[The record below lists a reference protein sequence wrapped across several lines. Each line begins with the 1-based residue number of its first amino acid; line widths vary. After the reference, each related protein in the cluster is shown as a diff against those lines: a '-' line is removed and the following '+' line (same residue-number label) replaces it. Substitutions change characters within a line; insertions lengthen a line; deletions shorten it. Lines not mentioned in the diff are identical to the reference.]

1 MFFILFYTADLYRIN
16 YLCSLDLKSAFII
29 TKKPQLS
36 FDLYLMED
44 QINAA
49 EKSTSISAEI
59 CQWSGAV
66 FGILFGLGFFLAEVQ
81 KNDLKSLPW
90 WKPISALVAG
100 AAVSAH
106 GNNVAN
112 NKRTA
117 ELTAL
122 LVRSTNSASE
132 LPIAKSSEYSDLLED
147 SDNQ

>member
-1 MFFILFYTADLYRIN
+1 
-16 YLCSLDLKSAFII
+16 
-29 TKKPQLS
+29 
-36 FDLYLMED
+36 MED

-49 EKSTSISAEI
+49 EKSTSMSAEI
-59 CQWSGAV
+59 CRWSGAV
-66 FGILFGLGFFLAEVQ
+66 FGVLFGIGFFLAEVK

-90 WKPISALVAG
+90 WKPVTALIAG

-106 GNNVAN
+106 GSNVVN

-132 LPIAKSSEYSDLLED
+132 LPIAKSPEYSDLLED

>member
-1 MFFILFYTADLYRIN
+1 
-16 YLCSLDLKSAFII
+16 
-29 TKKPQLS
+29 
-36 FDLYLMED
+36 MED

-49 EKSTSISAEI
+49 EKAKSISAEV
-59 CQWSGAV
+59 CQWSGAI
-66 FGILFGLGFFLAEVQ
+66 FGVLFGLGFFWVEVQ

-100 AAVSAH
+100 AAISAH
-106 GNNVAN
+106 GSNVIN

-117 ELTAL
+117 ESIAL

-132 LPIAKSSEYSDLLED
+132 LPVAPSPEYSDLLED

>member
-1 MFFILFYTADLYRIN
+1 MD
-16 YLCSLDLKSAFII
+16 
-29 TKKPQLS
+29 
-36 FDLYLMED
+36 D

-49 EKSTSISAEI
+49 EKAKSISAEV
-59 CQWSGAV
+59 CQWSGAI
-66 FGILFGLGFFLAEVQ
+66 FGVLFGLGFFWVELQ

-106 GNNVAN
+106 GSNVIN

-132 LPIAKSSEYSDLLED
+132 LPVAPSAEYSDLLED

>member
-1 MFFILFYTADLYRIN
+1 
-16 YLCSLDLKSAFII
+16 
-29 TKKPQLS
+29 
-36 FDLYLMED
+36 MED

-49 EKSTSISAEI
+49 EKAKSISAEV
-59 CQWSGAV
+59 CQWSGPI
-66 FGILFGLGFFLAEVQ
+66 FGVLFGLGFFLAEFQ
-81 KNDLKSLPW
+81 KNDLTSLPW

-106 GNNVAN
+106 GSNVIN

-132 LPIAKSSEYSDLLED
+132 LPSSPSSEYSDLLED
-147 SDNQ
+147 SDNE

>member
-1 MFFILFYTADLYRIN
+1 
-16 YLCSLDLKSAFII
+16 
-29 TKKPQLS
+29 
-36 FDLYLMED
+36 MED

-49 EKSTSISAEI
+49 ENAKSISAEF

-66 FGILFGLGFFLAEVQ
+66 FGVLFGLGFFWSEFQ
-81 KNDLKSLPW
+81 KNDLTSLPW
-90 WKPISALVAG
+90 WKPVTALVTG
-100 AAVSAH
+100 AAVCAH
-106 GNNVAN
+106 GSNVKN

-132 LPIAKSSEYSDLLED
+132 LPIAPSPEYSDLLED

>member
-1 MFFILFYTADLYRIN
+1 
-16 YLCSLDLKSAFII
+16 
-29 TKKPQLS
+29 
-36 FDLYLMED
+36 MED

-49 EKSTSISAEI
+49 ENAKTFSAEI

-66 FGILFGLGFFLAEVQ
+66 FGILFGLGFLWTEIQ
-81 KNDLKSLPW
+81 KSDLKSLTL
-90 WKPISALVAG
+90 WKPISVLIAG

-106 GNNVAN
+106 GSNVIN

-132 LPIAKSSEYSDLLED
+132 LPLAQTAEYSDLLED

>member
-1 MFFILFYTADLYRIN
+1 
-16 YLCSLDLKSAFII
+16 
-29 TKKPQLS
+29 
-36 FDLYLMED
+36 MED

-49 EKSTSISAEI
+49 ENAKSISAEL
-59 CQWSGAV
+59 CQWSGAI
-66 FGILFGLGFFLAEVQ
+66 FGILLGLGFFWSEVQ
-81 KNDLKSLPW
+81 KNDLKTLSW

-106 GNNVAN
+106 GSNVIN

-132 LPIAKSSEYSDLLED
+132 LPIAPSSDYSDLLED
-147 SDNQ
+147 SENQ

>member
-1 MFFILFYTADLYRIN
+1 
-16 YLCSLDLKSAFII
+16 
-29 TKKPQLS
+29 
-36 FDLYLMED
+36 MED

-49 EKSTSISAEI
+49 ENAKSLSAEV

-66 FGILFGLGFFLAEVQ
+66 FGILFGLGFFLTELQ
-81 KNDLKSLPW
+81 KNDLKTLPW

-100 AAVSAH
+100 AAISAH
-106 GNNVAN
+106 GSNVIN

-132 LPIAKSSEYSDLLED
+132 LPIAATSEYSDLLED

>member
-1 MFFILFYTADLYRIN
+1 
-16 YLCSLDLKSAFII
+16 
-29 TKKPQLS
+29 
-36 FDLYLMED
+36 MED

-49 EKSTSISAEI
+49 EKAKSISAEI
-59 CQWSGAV
+59 CQLSGAV
-66 FGILFGLGFFLAEVQ
+66 FGVLFGLGFFWTEVQ
-81 KNDLKSLPW
+81 INDIKSLPW

-106 GNNVAN
+106 GSNVIN

-132 LPIAKSSEYSDLLED
+132 LPIAKTSEYSDLLED

>member
-1 MFFILFYTADLYRIN
+1 MIN
-16 YLCSLDLKSAFII
+16 NV
-29 TKKPQLS
+29 LS
-36 FDLYLMED
+36 FQLFKLMED

-49 EKSTSISAEI
+49 ENAKSISAEI
-59 CQWSGAV
+59 CQWSGVV
-66 FGILFGLGFFLAEVQ
+66 FGILLGLGFFWSEVQ

-106 GNNVAN
+106 GSNVIN
-112 NKRTA
+112 NKRTS

-132 LPIAKSSEYSDLLED
+132 LPIAQSSEYSDLLED
-147 SDNQ
+147 SDNK

>member
-1 MFFILFYTADLYRIN
+1 MFKRFKECFYKKRN
-16 YLCSLDLKSAFII
+16 HNFAFD
-29 TKKPQLS
+29 
-36 FDLYLMED
+36 FCLMED

-66 FGILFGLGFFLAEVQ
+66 FGILFGIGFFLAEIQ

-90 WKPISALVAG
+90 WKPITALVAG
-100 AAVSAH
+100 ASVSAH
-106 GNNVAN
+106 GSNVVN

-132 LPIAKSSEYSDLLED
+132 LPIAKSPEYSDLLED
-147 SDNQ
+147 SENQ

>member
-1 MFFILFYTADLYRIN
+1 
-16 YLCSLDLKSAFII
+16 
-29 TKKPQLS
+29 
-36 FDLYLMED
+36 MED

-49 EKSTSISAEI
+49 EKAKSFSAEI

-66 FGILFGLGFFLAEVQ
+66 FGILFGLGFLFSEVK
-81 KNDLKSLPW
+81 KNDLRSISW
-90 WKPISALVAG
+90 WRPVSALVAG
-100 AAVSAH
+100 AAISAH
-106 GNNVAN
+106 GSNVIN

-132 LPIAKSSEYSDLLED
+132 LPIAMTSEYSDLLED

>member
-1 MFFILFYTADLYRIN
+1 
-16 YLCSLDLKSAFII
+16 
-29 TKKPQLS
+29 
-36 FDLYLMED
+36 MED

-49 EKSTSISAEI
+49 ENAKSISAEI

-66 FGILFGLGFFLAEVQ
+66 FGVLLGLGFFLAEVQ
-81 KNDLKSLPW
+81 KNDIKSITW
-90 WKPISALVAG
+90 WKPISALVIG

-106 GNNVAN
+106 GSNVIH

-132 LPIAKSSEYSDLLED
+132 LPIVHSQEYSDLLED
-147 SDNQ
+147 SDNE

>member
-1 MFFILFYTADLYRIN
+1 
-16 YLCSLDLKSAFII
+16 
-29 TKKPQLS
+29 
-36 FDLYLMED
+36 MED

-49 EKSTSISAEI
+49 ENSKCFSAEI

-66 FGILFGLGFFLAEVQ
+66 FGVLFGFGFLWAEIQRTELKPLG
-81 KNDLKSLPW
+81 W
-90 WKPISALVAG
+90 WRPISALVAG

-106 GNNVAN
+106 GSNVIN

-132 LPIAKSSEYSDLLED
+132 LPIAKPSDYSDLLED
-147 SDNQ
+147 SENR

>member
-1 MFFILFYTADLYRIN
+1 
-16 YLCSLDLKSAFII
+16 
-29 TKKPQLS
+29 
-36 FDLYLMED
+36 MED

-66 FGILFGLGFFLAEVQ
+66 FGILFGIGFFLTEVQ

-90 WKPISALVAG
+90 WKPISAVIAG

-106 GNNVAN
+106 GSNVVN

>member
-1 MFFILFYTADLYRIN
+1 MIN
-16 YLCSLDLKSAFII
+16 NV
-29 TKKPQLS
+29 LS
-36 FDLYLMED
+36 FQLFKLMED

-49 EKSTSISAEI
+49 ENAKSISAEI

-66 FGILFGLGFFLAEVQ
+66 FGILLGIGFFWSEVQ

-90 WKPISALVAG
+90 WKPISALIAG

-106 GNNVAN
+106 GSNVIN
-112 NKRTA
+112 NKRTS

-132 LPIAKSSEYSDLLED
+132 LPIAQSSEYSDLLED
-147 SDNQ
+147 SDNK

>member
-1 MFFILFYTADLYRIN
+1 
-16 YLCSLDLKSAFII
+16 
-29 TKKPQLS
+29 
-36 FDLYLMED
+36 MED

-49 EKSTSISAEI
+49 ENAKSISAEV
-59 CQWSGAV
+59 CQWSGAI
-66 FGILFGLGFFLAEVQ
+66 FGVLFGLGFFWSEVQ
-81 KNDLKSLPW
+81 KNDLKTLSW

-106 GNNVAN
+106 GSNVIN

-132 LPIAKSSEYSDLLED
+132 LPIAPSSEYSDLLED
-147 SDNQ
+147 SENQ

>member
-1 MFFILFYTADLYRIN
+1 
-16 YLCSLDLKSAFII
+16 
-29 TKKPQLS
+29 
-36 FDLYLMED
+36 MED

-49 EKSTSISAEI
+49 EKAKSISAEI
-59 CQWSGAV
+59 CQFSGAL
-66 FGILFGLGFFLAEVQ
+66 FGVLLGLGFFWTEVQ
-81 KNDLKSLPW
+81 KNDFKSLPW
-90 WKPISALVAG
+90 WKPISALIAG

-106 GNNVAN
+106 GTNVIN

-132 LPIAKSSEYSDLLED
+132 LPIAKTSEYSDLLED

>member
-1 MFFILFYTADLYRIN
+1 
-16 YLCSLDLKSAFII
+16 
-29 TKKPQLS
+29 
-36 FDLYLMED
+36 MED

-49 EKSTSISAEI
+49 DKSTTISAEI
-59 CQWSGAV
+59 CKWSGSV
-66 FGILFGLGFFLAEVQ
+66 FGILFGVGFFLADVQ

-100 AAVSAH
+100 AAVAAH
-106 GNNVAN
+106 GSNVTN

-117 ELTAL
+117 ELTSL

-132 LPIAKSSEYSDLLED
+132 LPVAKPSEYSDLLED

>member
-1 MFFILFYTADLYRIN
+1 
-16 YLCSLDLKSAFII
+16 
-29 TKKPQLS
+29 
-36 FDLYLMED
+36 MED
-44 QINAA
+44 QIIAA

-59 CQWSGAV
+59 CHWSGAV

-112 NKRTA
+112 NKRTC
-117 ELTAL
+117 L
-122 LVRSTNSASE
+122 LYTSPSPR
-132 LPIAKSSEYSDLLED
+132 D
-147 SDNQ
+147 

>member
-1 MFFILFYTADLYRIN
+1 
-16 YLCSLDLKSAFII
+16 
-29 TKKPQLS
+29 
-36 FDLYLMED
+36 MED

-49 EKSTSISAEI
+49 EKSTLISAEI

-66 FGILFGLGFFLAEVQ
+66 FGILFGLGFFWVEVQ
-81 KNDLKSLPW
+81 KNDFRSITW
-90 WKPISALVAG
+90 WKTISALVAG

-106 GNNVAN
+106 GSNVNN

-132 LPIAKSSEYSDLLED
+132 LPMAQSSEYSDLLED
-147 SDNQ
+147 SDNN

>member
-1 MFFILFYTADLYRIN
+1 
-16 YLCSLDLKSAFII
+16 
-29 TKKPQLS
+29 
-36 FDLYLMED
+36 MED
-44 QINAA
+44 QIIAA

-66 FGILFGLGFFLAEVQ
+66 FGILFGIGFFLVEFQ

-106 GNNVAN
+106 GSNVIN

-132 LPIAKSSEYSDLLED
+132 LPIVNSSEYSDLLED
-147 SDNQ
+147 SDNKWIINLLSNRSEILIFLKFTFS

>member
-1 MFFILFYTADLYRIN
+1 
-16 YLCSLDLKSAFII
+16 
-29 TKKPQLS
+29 
-36 FDLYLMED
+36 MED
-44 QINAA
+44 QIYAA

-66 FGILFGLGFFLAEVQ
+66 FGVLFGVGFFLAEVQ

-90 WKPISALVAG
+90 WKPISVLVAG

-106 GNNVAN
+106 GSNAIN

-132 LPIAKSSEYSDLLED
+132 LPKAPSSEYSDLLED
-147 SDNQ
+147 TEN

>member
-1 MFFILFYTADLYRIN
+1 
-16 YLCSLDLKSAFII
+16 
-29 TKKPQLS
+29 
-36 FDLYLMED
+36 MED

-49 EKSTSISAEI
+49 EKAKSLSAEI
-59 CQWSGAV
+59 CQWSGAI
-66 FGILFGLGFFLAEVQ
+66 FGLLLGLGFLWTEAQ

-100 AAVSAH
+100 ASVSAH
-106 GNNVAN
+106 GSNVKN

-132 LPIAKSSEYSDLLED
+132 LPIAPSPEYSDLLED

>member
-1 MFFILFYTADLYRIN
+1 
-16 YLCSLDLKSAFII
+16 
-29 TKKPQLS
+29 
-36 FDLYLMED
+36 MED

-49 EKSTSISAEI
+49 ENSTSIFGEI

-66 FGILFGLGFFLAEVQ
+66 FGILFGIGFFLVEVQ
-81 KNDLKSLPW
+81 RNDLKSLPW
-90 WKPISALVAG
+90 WKPVTAFIAG

-106 GNNVAN
+106 GSNVIN

-132 LPIAKSSEYSDLLED
+132 LPIAKSPEYSDLLED
-147 SDNQ
+147 SDNE

>member
-1 MFFILFYTADLYRIN
+1 
-16 YLCSLDLKSAFII
+16 
-29 TKKPQLS
+29 
-36 FDLYLMED
+36 MED

-49 EKSTSISAEI
+49 EKAKSISAEV
-59 CQWSGAV
+59 CQWSGV
-66 FGILFGLGFFLAEVQ
+66 IFGLFFGLGFFWTEVQ

-100 AAVSAH
+100 ATVSAH
-106 GNNVAN
+106 GSNVIN

-132 LPIAKSSEYSDLLED
+132 LPIAQTPEYSDLLED

>member
-1 MFFILFYTADLYRIN
+1 
-16 YLCSLDLKSAFII
+16 
-29 TKKPQLS
+29 
-36 FDLYLMED
+36 MED

-49 EKSTSISAEI
+49 ENAKSISAEI

-66 FGILFGLGFFLAEVQ
+66 FGVLFTLGFFVAELQ

-100 AAVSAH
+100 AALSAH
-106 GNNVAN
+106 GSNVIN
-112 NKRTA
+112 NKKTA

-132 LPIAKSSEYSDLLED
+132 LPISQPTEYSDLLED
-147 SDNQ
+147 SDNK

>member
-1 MFFILFYTADLYRIN
+1 
-16 YLCSLDLKSAFII
+16 
-29 TKKPQLS
+29 
-36 FDLYLMED
+36 MED

-49 EKSTSISAEI
+49 ENAKSIPAEL
-59 CQWSGAV
+59 CQWSGAI
-66 FGILFGLGFFLAEVQ
+66 FGILLGLGFFWAEVQ
-81 KNDLKSLPW
+81 KNDLKTLSW

-106 GNNVAN
+106 GSNVIN

-132 LPIAKSSEYSDLLED
+132 LPIAPSSEYSDLLED
-147 SDNQ
+147 SENQ